1 MSFRSDPPEPPVIPV
16 VIVNK
21 QQKESPLSS
30 DTGVAASSATADD
43 SANSVPAE
51 STIASGTAS
60 DHSESEEVALEGRF
74 GLWESLGRLS
84 PKVLR
89 KRFDY
94 RRRERSLSCPVAA
107 VNMGIARNFSL

>member
-1 MSFRSDPPEPPVIPV
+1 MIPV

-21 QQKESPLSS
+21 EQKQSPPSS
-30 DTGVAASSATADD
+30 DPGVAAAVVD
-43 SANSVPAE
+43 SANSVVPAE

-60 DHSESEEVALEGRF
+60 DQSNSESEEVALEGRF
-74 GLWESLGRLS
+74 GLWESFGRLS
-84 PKVLR
+84 PKVLMR

-94 RRRERSLSCPVAA
+94 RRRKRSLSCPVAA